1 MIPQI
6 VLTKRI
12 PQWWVRFMLA
22 VLSAKLT
29 WKHTAGVTFA
39 VGDTVNVHHRFFIVG
54 RYYG

>member
-39 VGDTVNVHHRFFIVG
+39 VGDTVNVQHRFFIVG
-54 RYYG
+54 RYYD